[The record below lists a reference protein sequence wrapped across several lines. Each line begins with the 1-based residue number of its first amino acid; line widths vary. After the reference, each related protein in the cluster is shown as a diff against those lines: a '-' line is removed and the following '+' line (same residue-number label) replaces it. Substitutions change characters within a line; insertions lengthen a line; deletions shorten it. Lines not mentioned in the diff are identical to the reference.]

1 MVNSRI
7 VPACRKLICRLLP
20 TGYLTIEQVS
30 NKLGIPIRTLQRRL
44 DAAGYTYSQLVEAV
58 RLEHA
63 CRLLTKSDARMVDI
77 AALLGFRDPSN
88 FNRAF
93 QRWTGL
99 TPKQYRCRLAGLWSK
114 ERKKGSPIGTK

>member
-77 AALLGFRDPSN
+77 ALGIRAILVVPSSGGPASLQN
-88 FNRAF
+88 N
-93 QRWTGL
+93 TG
-99 TPKQYRCRLAGLWSK
+99 AG
-114 ERKKGSPIGTK
+114 